1 MNDSTF
7 QREDRYIVI
16 KRSDLKKVPVSYR
29 SSLVDPMFSLLSHLP
44 RRECLVIESDW
55 PEYERYWQMIE
66 RRVAGQASEPETLAT
81 LVLGGA
87 FDSTELGDND
97 IQVDQHLVEALQQR
111 LVKST
116 DDVHIELVD
125 RAVLDRVTAER
136 DALQLRLNA
145 ADQRIDELTQGHGEQ
160 VALVPVERSYDVRA
174 QMILAFNTSRQAGE
188 DLDDALGAAYKAA
201 LRYTPHPG
209 RAPARVASRDDSIA
223 WLKRIDGIGQNRA
236 ELIYSMGFRRHT
248 EPGE

>member
-1 MNDSTF
+1 MMSEASKFDLNTSAGGRGFIANLFVTVLRRHDFTTYIKERLAADFACTLSKF
-7 QREDRYIVI
+7 VACAQAREADLH
-16 KRSDLKKVPVSYR
+16 SD
-29 SSLVDPMFSLLSHLP
+29 F
-44 RRECLVIESDW
+44 
-55 PEYERYWQMIE
+55 
-66 RRVAGQASEPETLAT
+66 
-81 LVLGGA
+81 
-87 FDSTELGDND
+87 
-97 IQVDQHLVEALQQR
+97 
-111 LVKST
+111 
-116 DDVHIELVD
+116 
-125 RAVLDRVTAER
+125 DRVTAER
-136 DALQLRLNA
+136 DALQQRLNT